1 MASSKPLIKLY
12 FAYGMNTNREEM
24 AYRCPSAKALGAAIL
39 NGYRLEFKN
48 YATIVPSAKDSVEG
62 VLWSI
67 TESDEWAL
75 DMLEGYPDFYQK
87 ITVAVTQNDI
97 KHIAM
102 TYIMTP
108 REQGHA
114 PSDSYYS
121 MVSEGY
127 QQFGLSQRQLLEAKS
142 RSIKDIVIYE

>member
-1 MASSKPLIKLY
+1 
-12 FAYGMNTNREEM
+12 MNTNKDEM
-24 AYRCPSAKALGAAIL
+24 TYRCPDARALGAARL
-39 NGYRLEFKN
+39 SGYRLEFKN
-48 YATIVPSAKDSVEG
+48 YATIVPDPKESVEG

-67 TESDEWAL
+67 TETDESAL
-75 DMLEGYPDFYQK
+75 DMLEGYPEFYQK

-114 PSDSYYS
+114 PSDGYYG

-127 QQFGLSQRQLLEAKS
+127 QQFGLNQQQLLEAKS
-142 RSIKDIVIYE
+142 RSIKDTTIYE

>member
-1 MASSKPLIKLY
+1 MKNKLY
-12 FAYGMNTNREEM
+12 FAYGMNTNIDEM
-24 AYRCPSAKALGAAIL
+24 SYRCPSAISMDKAIL
-39 NGYRLEFKN
+39 HGYRLEFKN
-48 YATIVPSAKDSVEG
+48 YATIVPSPTDSVEG
-62 VLWSI
+62 VLWTI
-67 TESDEWAL
+67 TESDESAL
-75 DMLEGYPDFYQK
+75 DMLEGYPEFYQK
-87 ITVAVTQNDI
+87 ISVAVTQNDI

-142 RSIKDIVIYE
+142 RSTKEICTYG